1 MTSSELPARH
11 AKNTPTPG
19 DLFAGLSVAL
29 IAVPQAL
36 AYAELAG
43 MPAYTGLYAMAA
55 AAMGAAFFVSSPY
68 LQAGPVATTSLLT
81 LGVLSQVAAPGTPE
95 YVGAAGLLALVV
107 GAVRVLI
114 GVLRLGSVAYLMSH
128 SVLLGFTSAAGVLI
142 CASQLPTAL
151 GVTPPQDGV
160 LAGAFWSLMHLGV
173 WRWGAVT
180 LSVLT
185 VAVILLGR
193 RVHKLFPGVL
203 VAVLLGLGYS
213 LFLDYGGATVG
224 AVPAQFTFSFDLPWG
239 LLPNLL
245 VGGAV
250 IALVGFSEASS
261 IARTYATLERQRWSA
276 NREFLSQGAA
286 NLAAGLVGGF
296 PVGGSFSRSAI
307 NRTAGAK
314 TRWSGAV
321 TGLAVLAVLPF
332 AWLIS
337 PLPKASLAAIV
348 IAAVLGFIKLPQLYG
363 LWHMSRPQA
372 LLAWTTFGLTLVL
385 SPRIDL
391 AVLVG
396 VALAI
401 GVHLWRE
408 QNLGFEAW
416 LEDNTGDSV
425 VHVRPHGV
433 LWFGS
438 AYRLEAY
445 FGNVLSKYPDSDK
458 LVVHLAGLGRV
469 DLNAALVLKQLTRGR
484 PRRRLY
490 SGVGGYAAESAEVA
504 RAVGRK
510 QSKIENRKSKIVV
523 LLTPFFRGR
532 CRTF

>member
-1 MTSSELPARH
+1 MTSSKASTQR
-11 AKNTPTPG
+11 NRNIPTLG

-55 AAMGAAFFVSSPY
+55 AALGAAFFVSSPY

-81 LGVLSQVAAPGTPE
+81 LGVLSQVAAVGTPE

-114 GVLRLGSVAYLMSH
+114 GVLRLGAVAYLMSN

-151 GVTPPQDGV
+151 GVTPPLEGV
-160 LAGAFWSLMHLGV
+160 LPRALWALTHLES
-173 WRWGAVT
+173 WRWGTVA

-193 RVHKLFPGVL
+193 RVHRLFPGVL

-213 LFLDYGGATVG
+213 LFLSYDGATVG
-224 AVPAQFTFSFDLPWG
+224 AVPTQFTFTLDLPWG

-276 NREFLSQGAA
+276 NREFVSQGAA
-286 NLAAGLVGGF
+286 NLAAGVVGGF

-332 AWLIS
+332 AWLIA

-348 IAAVLGFIKLPQLYG
+348 IAAVLGFIKVPQLYR
-363 LWHMSRPQA
+363 LWGMSRPQA
-372 LLAWTTFGLTLVL
+372 LLAWATFGLTLAL

-396 VALAI
+396 VALAV

-408 QNLGFEAW
+408 QDLGFEAW
-416 LEDNTGDSV
+416 LVDDAGDSV

-438 AYRLEAY
+438 AYRLEEQL
-445 FGNVLSKYPDSDK
+445 GNVINKYPDSDE

-469 DLNAALVLKQLTRGR
+469 DLNAALVLKQL
-484 PRRRLY
+484 L
-490 SGVGGYAAESAEVA
+490 EDA
-504 RAVGRK
+504 RAAGFTVTLQGTPPKAERWL
-510 QSKIENRKSKIVV
+510 ELWEEGNRKSKIEDQKS
-523 LLTPFFRGR
+523 
-532 CRTF
+532 